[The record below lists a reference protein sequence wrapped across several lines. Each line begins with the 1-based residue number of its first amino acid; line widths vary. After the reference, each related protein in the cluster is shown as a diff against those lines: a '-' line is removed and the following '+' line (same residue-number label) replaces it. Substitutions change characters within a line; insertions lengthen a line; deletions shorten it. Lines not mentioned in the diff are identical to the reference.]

1 MTTPTLPDTALTA
14 AADLRAIREQ
24 WGDLLDAI
32 EQRPADQWP
41 PVDNIREHLTTPADD
56 DEPSVGRL
64 PLVLRQHP
72 APANLDALDAAIET
86 ERAVFAACDD
96 VAARYQ
102 RSVRFIDSGRR
113 GRYRYE
119 PDPADSDDPN
129 RWTPA
134 THHGARVFRPG
145 SRAQGLHWASVWL
158 EGRALGEQVGD
169 LFAPVGDDVLA
180 DLATTTRTARRRVE
194 QALARAGRRTDLVD
208 PCPWCR
214 GLLLARTVPGGEPSV
229 TCQTGEPCTSPVAL
243 AGGRRVWRGADL
255 AALWTALAEAR
266 QSAA

>member
-1 MTTPTLPDTALTA
+1 MTTLALPDTALTA

-41 PVDNIREHLTTPADD
+41 PVDNIREHLQAAE
-56 DEPSVGRL
+56 DEPSVGRI
-64 PLVLRQHP
+64 PLTLRQHP
-72 APANLDALDAAIET
+72 APANLDALDTALDV
-86 ERAVFAACDD
+86 ERAIFAACDD

-134 THHGARVFRPG
+134 TQQAAAVFRPG
-145 SRAQGLHWASVWL
+145 SRRYGLHWAAVWL
-158 EGRALGEQVGD
+158 EARALGEQADD
-169 LFAPVGDDVLA
+169 LFTPVGDDTLA
-180 DLATTTRTARRRVE
+180 DLAAVTRTARRRVE

-214 GLLLARTVPGGEPSV
+214 GTLLARTVPGGEPSV
-229 TCQTGEPCTSPVAL
+229 TCDTGEPCTAPVAL
-243 AGGRRVWRGADL
+243 DRGRRVWRGADL
-255 AALWTALAEAR
+255 TELWLALYAAR
-266 QSAA
+266 PGG

>member
-41 PVDNIREHLTTPADD
+41 PVDNIREVLAAPVTD

-72 APANLDALDAAIET
+72 APANLDALDAAVET
-86 ERAVFAACDD
+86 EREIFTACDTIASYYQRP
-96 VAARYQ
+96 VRFTATAQRGRHRYQ
-102 RSVRFIDSGRR
+102 
-113 GRYRYE
+113 
-119 PDPADSDDPN
+119 PDPADRDDPN
-129 RWTPA
+129 RWTPV
-134 THHGARVFRPG
+134 TTQGAVLAPG
-145 SRAQGLHWASVWL
+145 SRRYGLHWAAVWL
-158 EGRALGEQVGD
+158 EGRAKGEQHDG
-169 LFAPVGDDVLA
+169 LFSSLDDSALHEIAHVA
-180 DLATTTRTARRRVE
+180 RTARRRVE
-194 QALARAGRRTDLVD
+194 RALARAGRRTDLAD

-229 TCQTGEPCTSPVAL
+229 TCDTGEPCTAPVAL
-243 AGGRRVWRGADL
+243 DRGRRVWRGADL
-255 AALWTALAEAR
+255 AALWAALDSAR
-266 QSAA
+266 AKAA